1 MSDIKR
7 KSRHATH
14 RPRLSAVVACR
25 SRLLQCLRSLP
36 HADQGATLVESAI
49 TLLLF
54 LALLFA
60 VVEFGWLF
68 LAYQNVAD
76 AARQAARWA
85 SVRGADSCWHVSN
98 LPGCN
103 ATGTDVTNYVHS
115 LYEPAIDT
123 SKMAVTTNWCAAAW
137 NQTTYSM
144 SWPNCS
150 TAGSNAAGNQIQVTV
165 TYQFPIALPFLNKTF
180 ALTSTGAM
188 AIAQ

>member
-1 MSDIKR
+1 MSLMKR
-7 KSRHATH
+7 ESRHATH
-14 RPRLSAVVACR
+14 RPGLTTGCARGQGALQRLR
-25 SRLLQCLRSLP
+25 NLP
-36 HADQGATLVESAI
+36 RGDHGATLVESAI

-60 VVEFGWLF
+60 VIEFGWLF

-98 LPGCN
+98 LPECN
-103 ATGTDVTNYVHS
+103 ATSTDITNYVHS
-115 LYEPAIDT
+115 LYEPAINT
-123 SKMAVTTNWCAAAW
+123 SNLGVTTNWCAATWSTAT
-137 NQTTYSM
+137 NSM

-150 TAGSNAAGNQIQVTV
+150 SAGSNAAGNQVQVTV
-165 TYQFPIALPFLNKTF
+165 TYQFPITLPYLNKTF
-180 ALTSTGAM
+180 TLTSTGSM